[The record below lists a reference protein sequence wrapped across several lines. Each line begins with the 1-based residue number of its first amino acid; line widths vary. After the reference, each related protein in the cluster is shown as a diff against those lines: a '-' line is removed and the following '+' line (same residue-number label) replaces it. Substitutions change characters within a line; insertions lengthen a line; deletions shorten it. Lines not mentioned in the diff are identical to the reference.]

1 VRSFIGKRA
10 WPWLLGVAVLVGG
23 YALLIA
29 GRGPDAVE
37 VDTGTVTRRAR
48 FQSSVSASGEIVAT
62 RYADIG
68 SSAMGKIVSLPV
80 AEGDRVRAGQLL
92 ARIDPVQ
99 AESDASG
106 AVAQMRALEA
116 EKASAAEQIRAATA
130 DREAADARARDADQ
144 QLARKKELSDAG
156 LIPASEFDTAK
167 AAAAAAAAQ
176 AASAAA
182 AVARARQALEAAT
195 GRLGQAGAQLQRA
208 ADLVAKT
215 SIVSP
220 IDGTVTRLRV
230 REGEMVVIGIQNQP
244 GTTLMTISDLS
255 AIDAEV
261 KVAEADVLRVK
272 LNQPATVTL
281 EALPGRTFP
290 GRVVEIGASALPVTG
305 TGAAAREFKVV
316 VRLDEPDAGLRPG
329 LTGDAEIITAHLSD
343 ALTVPLQSVVL
354 RRGDAEGPERSGVF
368 VVDGDRARFTPVTPG
383 IIGGLDIQVTGVSE
397 RVPIVVG
404 PFQVLRE
411 LSDGAHVRVAPNRR

>member
-1 VRSFIGKRA
+1 MRTRV
-10 WPWLLGVAVLVGG
+10 WPWLVGAAIVIGG
-23 YALLIA
+23 YAWVVA
-29 GRGPDAVE
+29 GRNPDAAE
-37 VDTGTVTRRAR
+37 VDVGSVTRRAR
-48 FQSSVSASGEIVAT
+48 FQSGVSASGEIVAT

-116 EKASAAEQIRAATA
+116 EQAAAGDQVRAATS
-130 DREAADARARDADQ
+130 DREAAEARARDAEQ
-144 QLARKKELSDAG
+144 QFARRKELSQAG
-156 LIPASEFDTAK
+156 LIPASEFDSAK
-167 AAAAAAAAQ
+167 

-182 AVARARQALEAAT
+182 AAQVASAGAAVDRARQALEAA
-195 GRLGQAGAQLQRA
+195 GRRVAQARAQVQRA
-208 ADLVAKT
+208 TDVVSKT

-255 AIDAEV
+255 VIDAEV

-281 EALPGRTFP
+281 EALPGRAFS

-305 TGAAAREFKVV
+305 NGAAAREFKVV
-316 VRLDEPDAGLRPG
+316 VRRDQPDDGLRPG
-329 LTGDAEIITAHLSD
+329 LTGDAEIITAQLTD
-343 ALTVPLQSVVL
+343 ALTAPLQSVVL
-354 RRGDAEGPERSGVF
+354 RRNNPEEPERSGVF
-368 VVDGDRARFTPVTPG
+368 VLEGDRARFTPVTPG
-383 IIGGLDIQVTGVSE
+383 IIGGLDIQVTGVAE
-397 RVPIVVG
+397 GAPIVIG

-411 LSDGAHVRVAPNRR
+411 LTDGALVRVATNRR